1 MKSELLREFKVHS
14 RLKINFGTKSELS
27 QEFKDENWTF
37 FLAKIKYYSSRQNI
51 GEERSVTNWDKCS
64 VGSISCVPSLGMVK
78 WSIFSCEL
86 RAPLDHLTPPVKPIT
101 PKKKKIPACIALW
114 KENKY

>member
-51 GEERSVTNWDKCS
+51 GEESRVTNWDKCRIDI
-64 VGSISCVPSLGMVK
+64 VCGIIGHGHMEYL
-78 WSIFSCEL
+78 FL
-86 RAPLDHLTPPVKPIT
+86 
-101 PKKKKIPACIALW
+101 
-114 KENKY
+114 